1 MIYEDVLREFGKQNV
16 KYLLVGGIAVNL
28 YGYARFT
35 VDLDIMVGLDEE
47 NLMKLIDVMERLNYK
62 PRVPVKT
69 IDLTV
74 EEKRD
79 QWVREKG
86 AVVFTF
92 IHPGDPVKHID
103 IFLRN
108 PVDFDIAYR
117 EKEIIKVRDI
127 AINLISIDH
136 LIEMKQSTGRPR
148 DLEDINQLKRVKE
161 VREKKPH
168 GS

>member
-35 VDLDIMVGLDEE
+35 VDLDIMVGLNEE
-47 NLMKLIDVMERLNYK
+47 NLMKLIDVMEKLNYK
-62 PRVPVKT
+62 PRGPVKP

-74 EEKRD
+74 AEKRD
-79 QWVREKG
+79 QWVSEKG

-92 IHPGDPVKHID
+92 IHPDDPVRHIT

-136 LIEMKQSTGRPR
+136 FIEMKQSTGRPR

-161 VREKKPH
+161 VREKKFH